1 MNKKGGFFMEIPISE
16 YYYSLDRDGKKALRL
31 EVCKRCGIESYQFY
45 RRMREG
51 CWSPLEE
58 KEIRCII
65 EEMMREQLF

>member
-1 MNKKGGFFMEIPISE
+1 MKIPIFE